1 MDINSATWQVAVES
15 AGIWP
20 STVVLGPNQNLFVL
34 CYHRSKDEDRI
45 LTALGTTCIFGDVES
60 LEAFINGPHT
70 GVPVEVHLA
79 LEVLS
84 SLSPQ
89 GLAPEHFPRNLV
101 DQSMSWITGGKNLA
115 SEGQIQCLLDTLAFL
130 NDWHESLEE
139 EGMPGAWPEDLDDA
153 AELLTDV
160 VVTHEI
166 TTLEVA
172 ERLEVKNLRPVLTRE
187 VARLLNWSSKLA

>member
-1 MDINSATWQVAVES
+1 MDITSATWQVAVES

-20 STVVLGPNQNLFVL
+20 SVVVLGPRQNLYVL
-34 CYHRSKDEDRI
+34 CYHRADNEDRI
-45 LTALGTTCIFGDVES
+45 LTALGTTCIFGDVDS
-60 LEAFINGPHT
+60 LDAFINGPHT
-70 GVPVEVHLA
+70 GVPVELHLA

-84 SLSPQ
+84 SLSPEV
-89 GLAPEHFPRNLV
+89 LAPEHFPRTLV
-101 DQSMSWITGGKNLA
+101 EQSLFWIAGGKHLA
-115 SEGQIQCLLDTLAFL
+115 SEGQIQRLRDTLAFL

-172 ERLEVKNLRPVLTRE
+172 EWLEIKNLRPMLTQE
-187 VARLLNWSSKLA
+187 VARLLNWSSKLG

>member
-20 STVVLGPNQNLFVL
+20 SRVVLGPHQNLYVL
-34 CYHRSKDEDRI
+34 CYHRSDNSERI
-45 LTALGTTCIFGDVES
+45 LTALGTTCIFADVES

-84 SLSPQ
+84 SLSPE

-101 DQSMSWITGGKNLA
+101 EQSLFWIAGGRNLA
-115 SEGQIQCLLDTLAFL
+115 SEDQIQHLLDTLAFL

-139 EGMPGAWPEDLDDA
+139 EGMPGPWPEDLDDA

-172 ERLEVKNLRPVLTRE
+172 ERLSVKNLRPVLTQE

>member
-1 MDINSATWQVAVES
+1 MDIYSATWQVAVES

-20 STVVLGPNQNLFVL
+20 TAVVLGPYQNLYVL
-34 CYHRSKDEDRI
+34 CYHRSDNEDHI

-60 LEAFINGPHT
+60 LNAFITGPHT
-70 GVPVEVHLA
+70 GVPAEVHLA

-84 SLSPQ
+84 SLSPE
-89 GLAPEHFPRNLV
+89 GMSPEHFPRTLV
-101 DQSMSWITGGKNLA
+101 EQSLSWITGGKHLA
-115 SEGQIQCLLDTLAFL
+115 SEGQIQRLLDTLAFL

-139 EGMPGAWPEDLDDA
+139 EGMLGSWPDQLDDA

-172 ERLEVKNLRPVLTRE
+172 ERLETKNLRPVLTQE
-187 VARLLNWSSKLA
+187 VARLINWGSGRA